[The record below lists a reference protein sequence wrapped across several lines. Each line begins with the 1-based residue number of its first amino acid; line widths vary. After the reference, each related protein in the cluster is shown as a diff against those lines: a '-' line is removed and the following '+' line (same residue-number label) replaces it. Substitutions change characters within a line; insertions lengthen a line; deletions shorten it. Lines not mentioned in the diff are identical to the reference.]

1 MLTGHEGLFSS
12 ECTRGVKVSSFFN
25 PEDFMSSAWLAVGR
39 TEQAYVSCLFSLIC
53 LRVMVAAARSSLLVA
68 SAAGCPEQDV
78 FLPCE
83 HVGVEV

>member
-1 MLTGHEGLFSS
+1 
-12 ECTRGVKVSSFFN
+12 
-25 PEDFMSSAWLAVGR
+25 
-39 TEQAYVSCLFSLIC
+39 
-53 LRVMVAAARSSLLVA
+53 MVAAALNSLLVA